1 VSRRLRRLYRDR
13 LDASPEALKNL
24 LCLEKRKDNMRCGW
38 LRKNGCHIGP
48 GHVAAAVRVLIVR
61 RTKQA
66 GMHWRLANAVRMAAI
81 HARYRSRPEA
91 A

>member
-1 VSRRLRRLYRDR
+1 LKTVFR
-13 LDASPEALKNL
+13 PEPVEDQAPVFAQRPD
-24 LCLEKRKDNMRCGW
+24 ERIR
-38 LRKNGCHIGP
+38 NGCHIGS
-48 GHVAAAVRVLIVR
+48 GHVEAAVRVLVVR

-81 HARYRSRPEA
+81 HARHRSRPEA

>member
-1 VSRRLRRLYRDR
+1 
-13 LDASPEALKNL
+13 
-24 LCLEKRKDNMRCGW
+24 
-38 LRKNGCHIGP
+38 
-48 GHVAAAVRVLIVR
+48 VLVVR

-81 HARYRSRPEA
+81 HARYRSRPNA

>member
-1 VSRRLRRLYRDR
+1 VASVNLAGSEDILYLRV
-13 LDASPEALKNL
+13 E
-24 LCLEKRKDNMRCGW
+24 
-38 LRKNGCHIGP
+38 
-48 GHVAAAVRVLIVR
+48 AAVRVLVVR

-66 GMHWRLANAVRMAAI
+66 GMHWHLANAVRMAAI